1 MMTDDDSLYHQIF
14 MIDGCIIWMYHKAIH
29 QIAQLRVM
37 SLSLLSHQWV
47 QWLSAGATI
56 LAGIPVA
63 QVLGGCAGWSGSQ
76 KGRRSVKKVLNSA
89 FGTNCLLQLTHPIS
103 RILSTQYPPY
113 VLDHGFLGAFKLGD
127 RDYASWRQIR
137 VILQLLRK
145 SWKLLQASYN
155 QWH

>member
-1 MMTDDDSLYHQIF
+1 
-14 MIDGCIIWMYHKAIH
+14 MYHKAIH

-89 FGTNCLLQLTHPIS
+89 FGTNCLL
-103 RILSTQYPPY
+103 
-113 VLDHGFLGAFKLGD
+113 
-127 RDYASWRQIR
+127 
-137 VILQLLRK
+137 
-145 SWKLLQASYN
+145 
-155 QWH
+155 